1 MTSRFRFWLIRKLLG
16 KQPFVANVK
25 INELGFAVMNITA
38 ERENKKLFYS
48 NITIIEIGD
57 NTDEHR

>member
-1 MTSRFRFWLIRKLLG
+1 MISRFKFWLIRKLLG

-25 INELGFAVMNITA
+25 INELGFAIMNITA
-38 ERENKKLFYS
+38 ERDSKKLFYS

-57 NTDEHR
+57 NANEH

>member
-1 MTSRFRFWLIRKLLG
+1 MIGRFRFWLIRKLLG
-16 KQPFVANVK
+16 KQPLVANVK
-25 INELGFAVMNITA
+25 IHELGFAVMHIMA

-57 NTDEHR
+57 NANEH